1 MASQS
6 SVMVISSLIAS
17 VVSLVEM
24 TGRDG
29 ASVVEATG
37 SRKTMYSR

>member
-1 MASQS
+1 MASG
-6 SVMVISSLIAS
+6 
-17 VVSLVEM
+17 VSLVEM

-29 ASVVEATG
+29 ASVVEVTG